1 VDPPHAAGVAMKT
14 AVCLALALF
23 GSIGVADTATA
34 RGLGPRPGPQG
45 KNGFSEVE
53 LKAHG
58 KRARSHHTVVVQ
70 LSHPQ
75 SAPHPTNP
83 DGTPGHHAIPY
94 EFPHT
99 RVHRF
104 CMQDGDGRRHRMVL
118 TDAEGH
124 HVLSVTVG
132 EECVTATIKA
142 GHYTV
147 TLHHDGSGTPSDV
160 NTVFIQP
167 QIDPVDVAGLSSLTG
182 GEPTPRAA
190 AEPSIRAADGY
201 DAQCYSSRPDYI
213 CCSHVDTW
221 GLQASNGFYVT
232 VDNVWNRTGRFPYGA
247 GTFARFLSTYE
258 QDTDPFGHTGSLTD
272 AVKFEVFTCS
282 LRGGT
287 GPQFPRGTIFLSAP
301 FFSFPWLGP
310 WNRPTGGFFYTWDA
324 SEGDAYTGALVPGKG
339 KDISCQLDER
349 TDETRCAGPSD
360 VAGTGGPFGCAQP
373 LHLTHYDD
381 GRISLSATMLRSSWC
396 YEETS
401 DLSGAAS
408 YIVENQASFL
418 SLYDGDS
425 TRPPAE
431 LPDTAFFTV
440 QHDRTILIV
449 TGSCSH
455 CNLKGAQLAN
465 YNLAGANLSGADL
478 SGAHLEGAVLSFA
491 YMPDANLAGADL
503 TGAHLNN
510 VDFYQVS
517 KRPSLNGATLYQT
530 KFANANLIGIDL
542 SNAHLEGADFSGAQM
557 LGALLTG
564 ITHVTGPANG
574 QVSFVKALL
583 AGVSFFNSTFDGGD
597 FTNAIFSTKSGSV
610 DLLVRNSPTTT
621 VTQPYNFGATVR
633 PLSTTRATV
642 CPDTTSGPCATDAQ
656 WVAQNPPIYQGYN
669 SPEDW

>member
-1 VDPPHAAGVAMKT
+1 MKA
-14 AVCLALALF
+14 AVCLALALLA
-23 GSIGVADTATA
+23 SIGVADTATA
-34 RGLGPRPGPQG
+34 RGLSSTPGPQG

-58 KRARSHHTVVVQ
+58 RRARSHHTVVVQ

-75 SAPHPTNP
+75 SSPHPTNP

-104 CMQDGDGRRHRMVL
+104 CMQDDDGRRHRMVL
-118 TDAEGH
+118 TDAAGN
-124 HVLSVTVG
+124 HVLSATAG
-132 EECVTATIKA
+132 EECVTATIQA
-142 GHYTV
+142 GQYTA
-147 TLHHDGSGTPSDV
+147 TLHHDGSGTPADV
-160 NTVFIQP
+160 NTVFIRP
-167 QIDPVDVAGLSSLTG
+167 QVEPVDASGLSSLTG
-182 GEPTPRAA
+182 GGPTPRASA
-190 AEPSIRAADGY
+190 GPIIRAADGY
-201 DAQCYSSRPDYI
+201 DAQCYSSKPDFV

-221 GLQASNGFYVT
+221 GLQASNGGYVSA
-232 VDNVWNRTGRFPYGA
+232 DNIWNRTGRYPYD
-247 GTFARFLSTYE
+247 TPTWARFLSTLV
-258 QDTDPFGHTGSLTD
+258 QDDAPGISTELTES
-272 AVKFEVFTCS
+272 KLLEVFTCS

-301 FFSFPWLGP
+301 FFTFPWLGYR
-310 WNRPTGGFFYTWDA
+310 NRPTGGFVYTWPA
-324 SEGDAYTGALVPGKG
+324 SEGDSYVGALVPGNG
-339 KDISCQLDER
+339 KD
-349 TDETRCAGPSD
+349 GPID
-360 VAGTGGPFGCAQP
+360 VAGTGGDFGCAQP
-373 LHLTHYDD
+373 LRLTHYDD

-401 DLSGAAS
+401 ELSGAAS

-425 TRPPAE
+425 TRPVAE

-440 QHDRTILIV
+440 HHDKTILIV
-449 TGSCSH
+449 TGNCSH
-455 CNLKGAQLAN
+455 CNLNGAQLQG

-478 SGAHLEGAVLSFA
+478 SGAHLEGAILSFA

-510 VDFYQVS
+510 VDFYQVA

-530 KFANANLIGIDL
+530 QFANANLIGIDL
-542 SNAHLEGADFSGAQM
+542 SNAHLEGAAFGGAQM

-564 ITHVTGPANG
+564 ITHVPGSANG

-583 AGVSFFNSTFDGGD
+583 AGANFSNSTFDGGD
-597 FTNAIFSTKSGSV
+597 FTNAIFSTKSGTV

-621 VTQPYNFGATVR
+621 VTQPYGFAATVR
-633 PLSTTRATV
+633 PLSTTSGTV
-642 CPDTTSGPCATDAQ
+642 CPNTTSGPCATAAQ

-669 SPEDW
+669 DPDDW

>member
-1 VDPPHAAGVAMKT
+1 VDPPDADGVAMKA

-34 RGLGPRPGPQG
+34 RKLGPTPGPQG

-75 SAPHPTNP
+75 SPPHPTNP
-83 DGTPGHHAIPY
+83 DGTSGHHAIPY

-104 CMQDGDGRRHRMVL
+104 CMQDDAGRRHRMVL
-118 TDAEGH
+118 TDAAGN
-124 HVLSVTVG
+124 HVLSVTAG
-132 EECVTATIKA
+132 EECVTATIQA
-142 GHYTV
+142 GHHTA

-160 NTVFIQP
+160 NTVFIRP
-167 QIDPVDVAGLSSLTG
+167 QVDPVDASGLSSLTG

-190 AEPSIRAADGY
+190 AEPIIRAADGY

-221 GLQASNGFYVT
+221 ALQASNGFYVT

-258 QDTDPFGHTGSLTD
+258 QDTAPFGHTGSLSD

-301 FFSFPWLGP
+301 FFSFPWLGY
-310 WNRPTGGFFYTWDA
+310 WNRPTGGFFYTWPASDA
-324 SEGDAYTGALVPGKG
+324 DAYVGALVPGDG
-339 KDISCQLDER
+339 KEPI
-349 TDETRCAGPSD
+349 D
-360 VAGTGGPFGCAQP
+360 VAGTGGDFGCAQP

-408 YIVENQASFL
+408 YIFENQASFL

-425 TRPPAE
+425 TRPVAE
-431 LPDTAFFTV
+431 PPDTAFFTV
-440 QHDRTILIV
+440 QHDQTILIV
-449 TGSCSH
+449 TGNCSH
-455 CNLKGAQLAN
+455 CNLKGAQLDN
-465 YNLAGANLSGADL
+465 YNFAGANLSGADL
-478 SGAHLEGAVLSFA
+478 SGGASLKGAILSFA

-510 VDFYQVS
+510 VDFYQVA

-530 KFANANLIGIDL
+530 QFANANLIGIDL
-542 SNAHLEGADFSGAQM
+542 SNAHLEGAAFGGAQM

-564 ITHVTGPANG
+564 ITHVPGSANG

-583 AGVSFFNSTFDGGD
+583 AGANFSNSTFDGGD
-597 FTNAIFSTKSGSV
+597 FTNAILSTKSGTV

-621 VTQPYNFGATVR
+621 VTQPYGFAATVQ
-633 PLSTTRATV
+633 PLSTTRGTV
-642 CPDTTSGPCATDAQ
+642 CPNTTSGPCATAAQ
-656 WVAQNPPIYQGYN
+656 WVAQDPPKYEGYN
-669 SPEDW
+669 DPDDW